1 MQENKQKTTKG
12 SQLRNS
18 FKIAFSMYSKIPMP
32 QSEWSKENMR
42 YVMCFFPLIGVVIG
56 ALTWIWGNYGLQVI
70 HSQNFYAVILVLIP
84 VFISGGI
91 HLDGLLDTSDALNS
105 YQPREKKLE
114 ILKDSNAGAFAIIV
128 GICYFLLYFGVYS
141 EMTKRSLPVICIG
154 FVLSRALGALSIAT
168 FPMAKNTGLAA
179 TFSDGAQKN
188 TVKTVSII
196 LVVICLLL
204 MIGIRPIIG
213 ICVGIGVACEYFYY
227 YKMSMK
233 QFGGITGDLAGFH
246 MQICELVIALSAVIG
261 QIIGG

>member
-1 MQENKQKTTKG
+1 MAQKNEKKTTTAG
-12 SQLRNS
+12 QLANS

-42 YVMCFFPLIGVVIG
+42 YVMCFLPLIGAVIG
-56 ALTWIWGNYGLQVI
+56 FLSWIWGTYAGLFV
-70 HSQNFYAVILVLIP
+70 HSHNFYTVILVLIP
-84 VFISGGI
+84 VLVSGGI

-141 EMTKRSLPVICIG
+141 EMTARSLLVICIG

-188 TVKTVSII
+188 TVRPLIGLCV
-196 LVVICLLL
+196 LV
-204 MIGIRPIIG
+204 GAG
-213 ICVGIGVACEYFYY
+213 CEYLYY

-246 MQICELVIALSAVIG
+246 IQICELVIALSAVIG